1 MYVVVNEKNQGLN
14 GFDQHSGYPEFVT
27 LEKMDTSININI
39 YFSEHDSIV
48 DANMCRRSWSIP
60 AKAILLSEW
69 IEFRK

>member
-39 YFSEHDSIV
+39 YFSEHDAIV
-48 DANMCRRSWSIP
+48 DANMCRLSWSIP
-60 AKAILLSEW
+60 AKTILLSEW